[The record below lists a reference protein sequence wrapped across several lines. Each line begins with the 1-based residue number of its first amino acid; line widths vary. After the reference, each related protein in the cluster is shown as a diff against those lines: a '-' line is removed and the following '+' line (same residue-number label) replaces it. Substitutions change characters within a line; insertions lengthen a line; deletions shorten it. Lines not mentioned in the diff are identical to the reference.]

1 MELYLP
7 NQYFYNYRTNRSKRA
22 YTKVDSNLTF
32 STLIKR
38 NAIISSL

>member
-7 NQYFYNYRTNRSKRA
+7 NWCFYNYRANRSGRA

-32 STLIKR
+32 GTLVER
-38 NAIISSL
+38 DTIISSL